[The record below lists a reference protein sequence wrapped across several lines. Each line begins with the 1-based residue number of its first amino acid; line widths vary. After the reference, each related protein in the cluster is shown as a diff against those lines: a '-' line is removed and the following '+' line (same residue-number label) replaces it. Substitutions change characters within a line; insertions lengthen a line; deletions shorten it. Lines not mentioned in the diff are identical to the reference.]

1 MFVNCHGKIK
11 TLDRGDELLRI
22 RVYKVTESIP
32 VSQAEIGDLLA
43 FQKKLSTTPVINS
56 LACTVPEPP
65 SYFPPS
71 GGLWAAASGT
81 QQMLVTLLPRD
92 DHGGSDF
99 CAEGRVVY
107 TPSITTN
114 IW

>member
-11 TLDRGDELLRI
+11 TQDRGDELLRI
-22 RVYKVTESIP
+22 RVYKVTESIL
-32 VSQAEIGDLLA
+32 VSQAGLVIYWP
-43 FQKKLSTTPVINS
+43 FRKSCQPPQSSTP
-56 LACTVPEPP
+56 LHAQCQEPP
-65 SYFPPS
+65 SYFPRS
-71 GGLWAAASGT
+71 GGVWAAASGT

-107 TPSITTN
+107 TPSIPTN